1 MNILS
6 KRVVYCLLIS
16 VLLLNVAERYPLVEH
31 ERFQADSYYIHM
43 LSGSIVERGY
53 AAWTFTPLSY
63 FGYYPLSYPSGA
75 PFVIGEFSDLTGM
88 SVESSILIV
97 GMLLGMLL
105 VFATFC
111 LAREFLRRTQYALVA
126 ALCASL
132 APRFVDTTYW
142 VGSARGLFV
151 VFLVLFI
158 FLAFRANSTKRMSL
172 NLIAGLMLFGC
183 LASHHM
189 AVLLIVFGL
198 AFVLSIIGS
207 EHLRRINETS
217 RRRRVTQLYI
227 SIGVFVAIG
236 TALLVGLNGRS
247 AESTF
252 SESGVLTFEPRI
264 VSIILSLCITYTH
277 QIGLILPFAV
287 VGIVMAFRAT
297 HLQPRVLF
305 PLALLVSMSPLLG
318 SPVYLATALPPVVA
332 IFGASWLE
340 SLPKS
345 DRRLTIRFFLVLI
358 LVCFT
363 ISLPY
368 ASIAR
373 WNNMQYHSGDTVAV
387 GNQVF
392 NDGAYMMYNDADQH
406 FISNVDVQS
415 LRLEAISGASFLG
428 SGISSALSGDVTADQ
443 VRSNV
448 TRSTSGFPQNI
459 YVWYEYRQDLFTEQA
474 VDNLMVNGVSVAY
487 NAEIGGTFA
496 SDYYARYSRLVV
508 IVDNNWGS
516 TYVGQWG
523 IRPSILTNQLV
534 TASWQEKTY
543 GGFREHSL
551 DSYLIYCT
559 GGVSYFYLGLP
570 VA

>member
-1 MNILS
+1 M
-6 KRVVYCLLIS
+6 LLVTI
-16 VLLLNVAERYPLVEH
+16 AERYPLVEH
-31 ERFQADSYYIHM
+31 ERYQADSYYIHM

-53 AAWTFTPLSY
+53 AAWAFTPLSY

-75 PFVIGEFSDLTGM
+75 PFVVGEFSELTGT
-88 SVESSILIV
+88 SVEFSILLIGMLV
-97 GMLLGMLL
+97 GMVL
-105 VFATFC
+105 VLATFC

-158 FLAFRANSTKRMSL
+158 FLAFRANSTKRKSL

-183 LASHHM
+183 LAAHHM
-189 AVLLIVFGL
+189 ALLLIMFGI
-198 AFVLSIIGS
+198 AFILSVLGS
-207 EHLRRINETS
+207 QHLRQINETS

-236 TALLVGLNGRS
+236 TALFVGLLGGS

-252 SESGVLTFEPRI
+252 GESGVLTFEPRI
-264 VSIILSLCITYTH
+264 VSTILSLCITYTH

-287 VGIVMAFRAT
+287 VGIIMAFRAT

-305 PLALLVSMSPLLG
+305 PLALLVSMSPVFG
-318 SPVYLATALPPVVA
+318 NPVYVATALPPVVA
-332 IFGASWLE
+332 VFGASWLE

-345 DRRLTIRFFLVLI
+345 DRRLTVRFLLILI

-363 ISLPY
+363 ISLPW
-368 ASIAR
+368 ASTAR

-387 GNQVF
+387 GDQVF
-392 NDGAYMMYNDADQH
+392 NDGAYLKYNDVDQYI
-406 FISNVDVQS
+406 ISNVDVQS
-415 LRLEAISGASFLG
+415 LRLEAISGASFLRPG
-428 SGISSALSGDVTADQ
+428 VPSVLSGDLTSDQ
-443 VRSNV
+443 IRGNV
-448 TRSTSGFPQNI
+448 TRSTAGFPQNM
-459 YVWYEYRQDLFTEQA
+459 YNWFEYRQDSYIESA
-474 VDNLMVNGVSVAY
+474 VDNLMVKGVSVAY

-496 SDYYARYSRLVV
+496 SDYYARHSRLV
-508 IVDNNWGS
+508 IMIDNNWGS
-516 TYVGQWG
+516 SYIGQWS
-523 IRPSILTNQLV
+523 IQPSILTDQLLS
-534 TASWQEKTY
+534 ASWQEKIY
-543 GGFREHSL
+543 GSFREHPL
-551 DSYLIYCT
+551 DSYLIYCS
-559 GGVSYFYLGLP
+559 GGVSYFYLALP

>member
-1 MNILS
+1 
-6 KRVVYCLLIS
+6 
-16 VLLLNVAERYPLVEH
+16 VLLVTVAERYPLVEH
-31 ERFQADSYYIHM
+31 ERYAADSYFIHM

-63 FGYYPLSYPSGA
+63 FGLYPLSYPSGS
-75 PFVIGEFSDLTGM
+75 PFVIGEFSELTGT
-88 SVESSILIV
+88 SVEFSILLF
-97 GMLLGMLL
+97 GMLVGVLL
-105 VFATFC
+105 VLATFC

-158 FLAFRANSTKRMSL
+158 FLAFRANSTKRKSL

-183 LASHHM
+183 LATHHM
-189 AVLLIVFGL
+189 ALLLIMFGL
-198 AFVLSIIGS
+198 AFVLSVIGS
-207 EHLRRINETS
+207 QHLRQINETS

-227 SIGVFVAIG
+227 SIGVFVAVG
-236 TALLVGLNGRS
+236 TALFVGLLGRS

-252 SESGVLTFEPRI
+252 GESGVLNFEPRI

-305 PLALLVSMSPLLG
+305 PLALLVSMSPLFG
-318 SPVYLATALPPVVA
+318 NPIYVATALPPVVA
-332 IFGASWLE
+332 VFGASWLE
-340 SLPKS
+340 SMPKS
-345 DRRLTIRFFLVLI
+345 DGRLTIRFFLVLV

-363 ISLPY
+363 ISLPW
-368 ASIAR
+368 ASTAR
-373 WNNMQYHSGDTVAV
+373 WNNTQYGSGDTVAV

-392 NDGAYMMYNDADQH
+392 DDGAYLMYNDADQR

-415 LRLEAISGASFLG
+415 LRLAAISGSSYLG
-428 SGISSALSGDVTADQ
+428 SGIPSVLSGDVTADQ

-448 TRSTSGFPQNI
+448 TRSTSGFPQNL
-459 YVWYEYRQDLFTEQA
+459 YAWYEYRQDSFIEPA
-474 VDNLMVNGVSVAY
+474 VGNLMVNGVSVAY
-487 NAEIGGTFA
+487 KADIGGSFA
-496 SDYYARYSRLVV
+496 SDYYARHSRLVV
-508 IVDNNWGS
+508 IVDNHWRS
-516 TYVGQWG
+516 TYIGLWSTQ
-523 IRPSILTNQLV
+523 PSILTNQLLSA
-534 TASWQEKTY
+534 TWQERIH

-551 DSYLIYCT
+551 DSYLIYCS
-559 GGVSYFYLGLP
+559 GGVSYFYLALP

>member
-6 KRVVYCLLIS
+6 RRVIICLLVA
-16 VLLLNVAERYPLVEH
+16 VLLVTIAVRYPLVEH
-31 ERFQADSYYIHM
+31 ERYQADSYYIHM

-63 FGYYPLSYPSGA
+63 LGYYPLSYPSGA
-75 PFVIGEFSDLTGM
+75 PFLVGEFSELAGT
-88 SVESSILIV
+88 SVELSILLI
-97 GMLLGMLL
+97 GMLIGVLL
-105 VFATFC
+105 ALATFC

-158 FLAFRANSTKRMSL
+158 FLAFRANSTKRASL

-183 LASHHM
+183 LAAHHM
-189 AVLLIVFGL
+189 ALLLIMFGV
-198 AFVLSIIGS
+198 AFILSVLGS
-207 EHLRRINETS
+207 QHLRQINETS

-227 SIGVFVAIG
+227 SIGVFVAVG
-236 TALLVGLNGRS
+236 TALFVGLLAGS

-252 SESGVLTFEPRI
+252 GESGVLTFEPRI

-287 VGIVMAFRAT
+287 VGIIMAFRAT

-305 PLALLVSMSPLLG
+305 PLALLVSMSPLFG
-318 SPVYLATALPPVVA
+318 NPVYVATALPPIVA
-332 IFGASWLE
+332 VFGASWLE

-345 DRRLTIRFFLVLI
+345 GRRLTIRFFLIMI

-368 ASIAR
+368 ASTAR
-373 WNNMQYHSGDTVAV
+373 WNNTQYHSGDTVAV

-392 NDGAYMMYNDADQH
+392 NDGAYLMYNDADQH

-415 LRLEAISGASFLG
+415 LRLAAISGSSNFG
-428 SGISSALSGDVTADQ
+428 SGITSVLSGDVTADQ

-448 TRSTSGFPQNI
+448 TRSTVGFPQNI
-459 YVWYEYRQDLFTEQA
+459 YVWYEYRQDSYIQSA
-474 VDNLMVNGVSVAY
+474 VDNLMIRGVSVAY
-487 NAEIGGTFA
+487 NAEIGGTIA
-496 SDYYARYSRLVV
+496 SDFYARHSRLV
-508 IVDNNWGS
+508 IIIDNNWGTS
-516 TYVGQWG
+516 YIGQWS
-523 IRPSILTNQLV
+523 IQPSILADQLLS
-534 TASWQEKTY
+534 ASWQQKIS
-543 GGFREHSL
+543 GGFREHYL
-551 DSYLIYCT
+551 DSYLIYRS

>member
-1 MNILS
+1 LNILS

>member
-1 MNILS
+1 
-6 KRVVYCLLIS
+6 
-16 VLLLNVAERYPLVEH
+16 
-31 ERFQADSYYIHM
+31 M

-75 PFVIGEFSDLTGM
+75 PFVIGEFSELTGI
-88 SVESSILIV
+88 SVEFSILLI
-97 GMLLGMLL
+97 GMLIGMLL
-105 VFATFC
+105 VLATFC
-111 LAREFLRRTQYALVA
+111 LAREFLRRTEYALVA

-132 APRFVDTTYW
+132 APRLVDTTYW

-158 FLAFRANSTKRMSL
+158 FLAFRANSTKRKSL

-183 LASHHM
+183 LATHHL
-189 AVLLIVFGL
+189 ALLLVMFGL
-198 AFVLSIIGS
+198 AFILSVIGS
-207 EHLRRINETS
+207 EHLRRISETS

-227 SIGVFVAIG
+227 SIGVFFAVG
-236 TALLVGLNGRS
+236 TALLVGFLGRS

-252 SESGVLTFEPRI
+252 GESGILNFEPRI
-264 VSIILSLCITYTH
+264 VSIILNLCITYTH

-287 VGIVMAFRAT
+287 LGIVTAFRAT

-305 PLALLVSMSPLLG
+305 PLALLVSMSPLFG
-318 SPVYLATALPPVVA
+318 SPIYLATALPPVVA
-332 IFGASWLE
+332 VFGASWLE

-368 ASIAR
+368 ASTAR
-373 WNNMQYHSGDTVAV
+373 WNDIQYNGGYTVAV
-387 GNQVF
+387 DNQVF
-392 NDGAYMMYNDADQH
+392 NDGAYLLYNDADQH
-406 FISNVDVQS
+406 FVSNVDVQS
-415 LRLEAISGASFLG
+415 LRLEAISGAGYLG
-428 SGISSALSGDVTADQ
+428 FGIPSVLSGDVTADQ

-448 TRSTSGFPQNI
+448 TRSTSGFPLNL
-459 YVWYEYRQDLFTEQA
+459 YVWYEYRQDSLIRPA
-474 VDNLMVNGVSVAY
+474 VDNLMLNGVSVAY

-496 SDYYARYSRLVV
+496 SDYYARHSRLVV
-508 IVDNNWGS
+508 MVDNNWES
-516 TYVGQWG
+516 SYVDQWS
-523 IRPSILTNQLV
+523 IRPSILTNQLL
-534 TASWQEKTY
+534 TASWQERIS

-551 DSYLIYCT
+551 DSYLIYCS

-570 VA
+570 VT